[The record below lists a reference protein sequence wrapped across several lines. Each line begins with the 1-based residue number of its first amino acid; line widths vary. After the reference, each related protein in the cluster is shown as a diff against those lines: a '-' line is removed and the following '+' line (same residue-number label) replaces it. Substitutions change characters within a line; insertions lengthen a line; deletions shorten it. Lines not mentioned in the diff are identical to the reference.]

1 MRSVS
6 SKIATVTCV
15 HWHFSTLYKSLKILL
30 LTHHKHFPR
39 HTKLISQQLFY
50 ALLLPLASIF
60 VPISVITDLT
70 YAKQKGTSMVVP
82 KRGRIMIM
90 VVKSIVAALRCSGRK
105 VKERREQIGGA
116 AVLSSTSTTPPVPSG
131 YSSEA

>member
-1 MRSVS
+1 
-6 SKIATVTCV
+6 
-15 HWHFSTLYKSLKILL
+15 
-30 LTHHKHFPR
+30 
-39 HTKLISQQLFY
+39 
-50 ALLLPLASIF
+50 
-60 VPISVITDLT
+60 
-70 YAKQKGTSMVVP
+70 MVVP

-90 VVKSIVAALRCSGRK
+90 VIKSVVAALRCSGRK